1 MKKKYDIIAK
11 FAFMDEPVITNTEP
25 IDMCEVMEAVKFL
38 FEARC
43 IYGTQ
48 EITIRVS
55 DETIVKSEG

>member
-25 IDMCEVMEAVKFL
+25 VEIEDVMEAIKFL
-38 FEARC
+38 FESRC

-48 EITIRVS
+48 EVTIRIS
-55 DETIVKSEG
+55 DSKSEG